1 MQTNDFDA
9 NGYCLLEV
17 FARCLPD
24 TDGIVELSHPKS
36 GRRSG
41 QTAGAGFFRRLRWA
55 LAGGERYQVHFKG
68 CEISLAYL
76 SGGKDLLDRG
86 VTYLA
91 PRESTGC
98 LCPVPLAWLLEEPG
112 RERYHFTPYQNWLND
127 PNGLCYFKGYY
138 HLYYQ
143 YNPHQPRWGNP
154 YWGHAASR
162 DLVHWAHLPVCLE
175 PQPSLC
181 ADAGRKGGA
190 FSGSA
195 VVEDGRLVLF
205 FTRHIGPLEDNEE
218 TQEYQVRTE
227 SADSLHFGPEQTV
240 VCRPSGYSFHFRDP
254 KVNRE
259 ADGWHMF
266 LGSRSS
272 KGPSIL
278 HYLSQDGWRWK
289 KQNDFLCDTAHCG
302 TTTVEC
308 PDVFP
313 LDGQWVALAALM
325 DYTDLQGRR
334 QPTQYYLGHLS
345 QGHLTVTASGLFDFG
360 TNFYAVQTFA
370 HAGRR
375 LAIGWIADTYGEHRG
390 SLTSAMGSMSLPRE
404 LRVKNGRLL
413 VRPAREVY
421 GLLGSKVFSGK
432 QQAVPLMRL
441 PGNTFYVQAYFAADT
456 DFDLLLGRDGGSE
469 IHLLR
474 RRGHTALRL
483 FGVKTEHIVFSAPA
497 DTILSLEIFVDR
509 RTVEVFLNEGEA
521 SGTKLFYSLSPDG
534 VFSAA
539 FSRPEVVKNLTVR
552 LVSGCALPAGAS
564 EIKKSH
570 CR

>member
-1 MQTNDFDA
+1 MKDFNA
-9 NGYCLLEV
+9 NGYRLLEV

-24 TDGIVELSHPKS
+24 SAGTVELCHLKS

-41 QTAGAGFFRRLRWA
+41 QPAGAGFFRRLVWPI
-55 LAGGERYQVHFKG
+55 AGGERYQVHFQG
-68 CEISLAYL
+68 CQVSLAYL
-76 SGGKDLLDRG
+76 SGGEGLLDRG

-91 PRESTGC
+91 PWGDTGF
-98 LCPVPLAWLLEEPG
+98 LRPVQLDRLLEEPG

-143 YNPHQPRWGNP
+143 YNPHEPRWGNP

-162 DLVHWAHLPVCLE
+162 DLIHWAHLPVCLE
-175 PQPSLC
+175 PQPGLC
-181 ADAGRKGGA
+181 ADAERKGGA

-195 VVEDGRLVLF
+195 VVEDGKLVLF
-205 FTRHIGPLEDNEE
+205 FTRHAGPLEDGEE

-227 SADSLHFGPEQTV
+227 SADGLHFGPEQTV
-240 VCRPSGYSFHFRDP
+240 VCRPAGYSFHFRDP
-254 KVNRE
+254 KVNRA

-266 LGSRSS
+266 LGSCGGE
-272 KGPSIL
+272 GPAIL
-278 HYLSQDGWRWK
+278 HYLSQDGRRWH
-289 KQNDFLCDTAHCG
+289 KQPDFLCDTAHCG
-302 TTTVEC
+302 TTTIEC

-345 QGHLTVTASGLFDFG
+345 QGQLAVAASGLFDFG

-375 LAIGWIADTYGEHRG
+375 LAIGWIADTYGEHRSG
-390 SLTSAMGSMSLPRE
+390 LTSAMGSMSLPRE
-404 LRVKNGRLL
+404 LRVKNGLL
-413 VRPAREVY
+413 LARPAREVY
-421 GLLGSKVFSGK
+421 GLLGDSVFAGT
-432 QQAVPLMRL
+432 QQAVPLLHL
-441 PGNTFYVQAYFAADT
+441 PGNAYYVRACFAAET

-469 IHLLR
+469 IRLLR
-474 RRGHTALRL
+474 RAGQTALRL
-483 FGVKTEHIVFSAPA
+483 FGAKTEHITFSAPVA
-497 DTILSLEIFVDR
+497 AVFSLEIFVDR

-521 SGTKLFYSLSPDG
+521 SGTKLFYSASPDG

-539 FSRPEVVKNLTVR
+539 FSHPKAVKSLTVR
-552 LVSGCALPAGAS
+552 LVSGSALPARGIDNNES
-564 EIKKSH
+564 P